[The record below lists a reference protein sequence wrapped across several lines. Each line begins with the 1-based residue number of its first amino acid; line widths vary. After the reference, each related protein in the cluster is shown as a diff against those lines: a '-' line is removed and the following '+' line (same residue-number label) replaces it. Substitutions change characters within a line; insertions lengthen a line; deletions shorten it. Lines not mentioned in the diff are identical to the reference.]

1 MYFYHRA
8 YCSMVKTIIWIVL
21 KMRTRE
27 TDLTKGPLLKQIILF
42 AIPIILVNVIQNLF
56 NTADTIVLGNFV
68 DEKIATTAVAAVG
81 STTPLINL
89 IIGFFVGI
97 SLGANVVIARCV
109 GSGDVDKARKSVG
122 VSILLSLIS
131 GLIIMVIGLIGTRR
145 FLILMN
151 CEAELLDM
159 AERYLF
165 IYFLGMPFMML
176 YNFSASVLRAV
187 GDTLRPLIFL
197 IAGGVLN
204 VGLNIFSVTAL
215 GLDVEGVAIATVAS
229 NAFSAIAC
237 LVVLIKSNGFGRL
250 ELKNLRFFKEQIK
263 TTLYIGIPSGLQRV
277 FFSISNV
284 ILQSTINSFGELATA
299 GTAVAHTLDMYISEV
314 IAAFS
319 ITAMSFISQN
329 LGAKNLP
336 RIKRTVFLS
345 LTLGALSAFILGGL
359 MFVFY
364 KPLCLMI
371 RNDESI
377 LDYARMRMLFVAMFF
392 FIGAM
397 QNIFGHVLRGLGK
410 SLTAMI
416 VSLFSGCVL
425 RIIWFKVVEVLFPGN
440 LVAVLLSYSVT
451 WAIGTLIYM
460 VIFIPTFAKLKK
472 EINQSIKY

>member
-1 MYFYHRA
+1 
-8 YCSMVKTIIWIVL
+8 
-21 KMRTRE
+21 MRTRE
-27 TDLTKGPLLKQIILF
+27 RDLTNGPLLKQIVLF
-42 AIPIILVNVIQNLF
+42 ALPILLVNVIQNLF

-89 IIGFFVGI
+89 IIGFFVGV

-109 GSGDVDKARKSVG
+109 GAGDVEKARRSVG

-131 GLIIMVIGLIGTRR
+131 GLLIAIIGIVGTRK
-145 FLILMN
+145 FLVLMN

-165 IYFLGMPFMML
+165 IYFLGTPFMML

-197 IAGGVLN
+197 LAGGVLN
-204 VGLNIFSVTAL
+204 VVLNIFSVTVL

-229 NAFSAIAC
+229 NVFSAVAC
-237 LVVLIKSNGFGRL
+237 VIVLLNSKGFGRL
-250 ELKNLRFFKEQIK
+250 ELKHIRFHKEQIK

-299 GTAVAHTLDMYISEV
+299 GNAVAHTLDMYISEV
-314 IAAFS
+314 ISAFS
-319 ITAMSFISQN
+319 ITVMSFISQN
-329 LGAKNLP
+329 LGAKNFT
-336 RIKRTVFLS
+336 RIKQSMFLCM
-345 LTLGALSAFILGGL
+345 LLGAISALLLGGA
-359 MFVFY
+359 MFIFY

-371 RNDESI
+371 RRDYSI
-377 LDYARMRMLFVAMFF
+377 LEYARMRMLYVAVFF
-392 FIGAM
+392 FIGAL

-410 SLTAMI
+410 SVTAMV

-425 RIIWFKVVEVLFPGN
+425 RIIWFKVVAWLFPGN
-440 LVAVLLSYSVT
+440 LPMVLLSYSVT
-451 WAIGTLIYM
+451 WGIGVLIYTI
-460 VIFIPTFAKLKK
+460 VFIPTIRKVKK
-472 EINQSIKY
+472 EIKQQ